1 MHADDHYQN
10 HDRYAQEH
18 ADDASRRR
26 IERKQK
32 LRGDGIDLVE
42 KNPDHKIKAE
52 QHDGDAQQMQRA
64 TSGPGS
70 FRCRRVAKR
79 SIIASS
85 RFQTRLLMASG
96 GHRRARRE

>member
-1 MHADDHYQN
+1 MIMTRTMIGTLRN
-10 HDRYAQEH
+10 MPTMRHDEGLSGSKSCAVT
-18 ADDASRRR
+18 
-26 IERKQK
+26 
-32 LRGDGIDLVE
+32 GIDLVE